1 MALGSNQ
8 ESKTPK
14 AHVPK
19 QKLDLEL
26 AESRVGGRLTSG
38 LGTLAEHLGGLVATD
53 ASTPLTTGLLVLV
66 GATSQ
71 VKIGRFGSE

>member
-38 LGTLAEHLGGLVATD
+38 LGTLAEHLGGLIATD
-53 ASTPLTTGLLVLV
+53 ASTPLTTIFLVLV
-66 GATSQ
+66 SAT
-71 VKIGRFGSE
+71 VRNKL